1 MLQTCKILKSIN
13 QFYNKEL
20 ARLQS
25 LSKGVETRRIARL
38 TRKRNNKVDD
48 FMHKSSRYVID
59 YCIENNID
67 TIVLGYNQG
76 WKQDLLDSRKK
87 SAKYNQKFGQIPFYK
102 FKQMLDYKARD
113 AGIKLIITEE
123 SYTSG
128 TSFLDYERPVRG
140 SYNKSRRIHRGL
152 FKSNQGH
159 LINADINASYQIAKK
174 VFENIY
180 DSIEGLAIS
189 PVRVNPNKEAI

>member
-113 AGIKLIITEE
+113 AGIKLIVVEE

-189 PVRVNPNKEAI
+189 PVRVSPNKEAI